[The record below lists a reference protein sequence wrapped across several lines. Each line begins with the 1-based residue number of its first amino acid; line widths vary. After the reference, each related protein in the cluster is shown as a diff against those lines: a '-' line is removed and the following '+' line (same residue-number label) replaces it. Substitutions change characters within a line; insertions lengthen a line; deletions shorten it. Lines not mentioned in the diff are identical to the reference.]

1 MADQEAKTDGPMP
14 FNEPESHLAS
24 SAMIADTQMV
34 DQSDSRS
41 SSLSDYDEGYGE
53 NENGS
58 VPEKAIPPTNEADS
72 EAETERLDI
81 TPHHISRLKG
91 DILTSDNETST
102 TPSKLQRT
110 YNILEGQDG
119 IATSPS
125 ILHEPTATGNGT
137 SIHDENLDTT
147 PTLSRSDS
155 SRLSQG
161 AIAGRKRKRKS
172 ESGQSPGVELEVVKP
187 AEKRLNSTPRDG
199 PLEALNPEGG
209 EQAEDYL
216 SEEGSKELDNETSG
230 EIPHEKE
237 APLQASV
244 EQEEEPAPSKKDVK
258 ARKGKRKS
266 KRTNDLEQDEDLAV
280 RGETAAAAEH
290 LTEAGEGLSA
300 EGEGEEADLAA
311 RNEEEL
317 QRKKAAMDALV
328 GIEEHFA
335 SFRERLLDEK
345 LNQVERELALLQQPN
360 PTHPE
365 YLAMMQCINA
375 RHENQIQLEDRL
387 LAYKLNTL
395 EVQTIA
401 ERSQIHA
408 QYFQKVRDI
417 RDEVLE
423 QTGKELFRIQ
433 KERRQAHVDEP
444 EYNYVYEQDRPKQII
459 RQTMVNKEVSLLS
472 GIKKYQGFPAAP
484 KLKGLQSAEADDD
497 LRAMKL
503 MQESKLNSTPTP
515 TLPRHLNEPMPTE
528 KRAAEEF
535 FAHNPWAN
543 PQHPAH
549 QQNTMPSQAVRPVN
563 AFTTPTPQR
572 RAYDPHLPN
581 GSGSTIAMPS
591 DPPSSALA
599 PGGNSHSLVM
609 PDTSAAQDA
618 VSQIASFDGAGDSP
632 LMYMKRNHDA
642 GHRLPE
648 EPPEHWGAPH
658 RASVTTQS
666 SPPASTNAK
675 EKAAAAS
682 GKVTAADPSTSARE
696 LSGPGVEALGFTL
709 SEGVKTEDEVHDG
722 GRLAFAMPSAHGQG
736 QARQVGIAAGG
747 FGR

>member
-1 MADQEAKTDGPMP
+1 MADQEANTDGPMP

-24 SAMIADTQMV
+24 SAMIVDTQIV

-41 SSLSDYDEGYGE
+41 SSLSDYDERYGE

-58 VPEKAIPPTNEADS
+58 APEKSILPNDDADS

-81 TPHHISRLKG
+81 TPHHASKLKG
-91 DILTSDNETST
+91 DIPTSDNENST

-110 YNILEGQDG
+110 YNMVEGQDG
-119 IATSPS
+119 DSTSPS
-125 ILHEPTATGNGT
+125 ILHEPITTGNGT
-137 SIHDENLDTT
+137 IIQDENLEIT

-161 AIAGRKRKRKS
+161 AVAGRKRKRKS
-172 ESGQSPGVELEVVKP
+172 ESGQSPGVDSEIVKP
-187 AEKRLNSTPRDG
+187 AEKRLNSAPQDG
-199 PLEALNPEGG
+199 PSEMLKAEGG
-209 EQAEDYL
+209 EQAEDEL
-216 SEEGSKELDNETSG
+216 SEEGSKGPDNETSG
-230 EIPHEKE
+230 EIAPEKE
-237 APLQASV
+237 APLQVSV
-244 EQEEEPAPSKKDVK
+244 EQEEEPAPPKKDVK

-266 KRTNDLEQDEDLAV
+266 KRANDLEQDEDLAAQ
-280 RGETAAAAEH
+280 GETAAAAEQ
-290 LTEAGEGLSA
+290 LPEAGEALSA
-300 EGEGEEADLAA
+300 EGEGEEADVAA

-365 YLAMMQCINA
+365 YLAMMQCIDA

-417 RDEVLE
+417 RDDVLE
-423 QTGKELFRIQ
+423 RIGKELFRIQ
-433 KERRQAHVDEP
+433 KERRQAHGDEP
-444 EYNYVYEQDRPKQII
+444 EYNYVYEADRPKQII

-484 KLKGLQSAEADDD
+484 KLKALQSAEADDD

-503 MQESKLNSTPTP
+503 NSTPTP
-515 TLPRHLNEPMPTE
+515 ILSRHLNEPMPTE
-528 KRAAEEF
+528 KHAAEEF
-535 FAHNPWAN
+535 FAQNPWAN

-549 QQNTMPSQAVRPVN
+549 QQNTMPPQAVRPIN
-563 AFTTPTPQR
+563 AFTTPTSQR

-581 GSGSTIAMPS
+581 GSGSTIAVPS

-599 PGGNSHSLVM
+599 PGGNSHGPVI
-609 PDTSAAQDA
+609 PEASAIQDA
-618 VSQIASFDGAGDSP
+618 ASRIPSFDGAGDSP
-632 LMYMKRNHDA
+632 LMYMKRNHEP
-642 GHRLPE
+642 GRRVPE
-648 EPPEHWGAPH
+648 ESSEQWSAPR
-658 RASVTTQS
+658 RASVATQG
-666 SPPASTNAK
+666 SPPATTNAK
-675 EKAAAAS
+675 EKVAVSA
-682 GKVTAADPSTSARE
+682 GKVNTADPSMSARE
-696 LSGPGVEALGFTL
+696 ASGPGAEALGFTP
-709 SEGVKTEDEVHDG
+709 SAGVKTEDEVHGG